1 MRIFT
6 AVPLFSKQQYDPRL
20 ATPIKSDEAIHDDK
34 KETYNYIHA
43 SARSS
48 GEQTNGIVKRR
59 YPILHYGL
67 PFRSLKKCEETVLCL
82 YAVHNFILDNSKDVD
97 EFSFL

>member
-1 MRIFT
+1 MRIFQADT
-6 AVPLFSKQQYDPRL
+6 MYSNRTLSYNTNR
-20 ATPIKSDEAIHDDK
+20 KSSL
-34 KETYNYIHA
+34 ETYNYIHA

-67 PFRSLKKCEETVLCL
+67 PFRSLKKCEETILCL
-82 YAVHNFILDNSKDVD
+82 YAVHNFILDNSKDED